1 MKQLLVIAIALTAI
15 NAQASRAR
23 VNALGG
29 AAHLVDTA
37 TVHNNPADIFAL
49 PSDYVVFETGSTT
62 GTAAGGGAANATTE
76 GSNAEGMI
84 VRSMGDAKL
93 GLSLGHQSNNA
104 ASWGLRGLTQATADG
119 LALRANQQNPL
130 ELTYGA
136 KAADLAWAGTLVYS
150 NFHNKRSVTDGAAA
164 TDIAKESSL
173 GARFGLRASNWD
185 AALRVGLGSNVQ
197 LVNGAKSEG
206 NFSAGLNGGY
216 WMENIYLHGAFSTA
230 TGKQKDNDAAV
241 NPNAE
246 LRKVSSESISVGALS
261 THKKDGSELF
271 YGVQLASSTTK
282 LDDTGVGQTKVTS
295 LTLPLVI
302 GVEVDAASWL
312 TFRGSVT
319 QTTLI
324 NDAKTT
330 TAAGAN
336 LVNSAPGAQN
346 TAVNLGA
353 GLKFNKLT
361 VDGTLT
367 AAQTQQL
374 NANTLLAQVGA
385 TYWF

>member
-49 PSDYVVFETGSTT
+49 PSDYVAFETGAT
-62 GTAAGGGAANATTE
+62 GALAQTAQNA
-76 GSNAEGMI
+76 NAEGMI
-84 VRSMGDAKL
+84 VRSMGDSKL
-93 GLSLGHQSNNA
+93 GLSLGHQSVNA
-104 ASWGLRGLTQATADG
+104 ASWGLRGVVTNA
-119 LALRANQQNPL
+119 ALRVNQQNPL

-150 NFHNKRSVTDGAAA
+150 NYHDKQAAGAVVS
-164 TDIAKESSL
+164 KESSL
-173 GARFGLRASNWD
+173 GARFGVRASNWD
-185 AALRVGLGSNVQ
+185 AALRLGLGSNVE
-197 LVNGAKSEG
+197 LADSAKSEG

-230 TGKQKDNDAAV
+230 SGKEKDNTG
-241 NPNAE
+241 AE
-246 LRKVSSESISVGALS
+246 LLKVNQQQISVGALA

-271 YGVQLASSTTK
+271 YGVQLVSTEQKDFFVKDRKT
-282 LDDTGVGQTKVTS
+282 TS

-324 NDAKTT
+324 NDAKTE
-330 TAAGAN
+330 TAGVTNAN
-336 LVNSAPGAQN
+336 TAPGIQN

-361 VDGTLT
+361 VDGTLST
-367 AAQTQQL
+367 ATTQTVDTT
-374 NANTLLAQVGA
+374 NLLAQVGA